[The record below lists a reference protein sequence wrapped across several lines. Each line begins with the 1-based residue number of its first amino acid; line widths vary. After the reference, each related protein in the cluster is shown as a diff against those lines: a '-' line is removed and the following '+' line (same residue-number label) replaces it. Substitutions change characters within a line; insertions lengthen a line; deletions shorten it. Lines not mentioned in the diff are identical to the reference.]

1 MGVKLP
7 YDTLNEVRDRLTDV
21 CPSMTRYGDLEEA
34 NYSAQASDLT
44 KVNVFIFIIYYGS
57 SIIFFFFWLQDL
69 SSQNVS
75 APLNVKQIALE
86 DFYMTDSI
94 SRSSPTMAKCIQA
107 VRKQKESK
115 YYESRV

>member
-1 MGVKLP
+1 MKIWFNTV
-7 YDTLNEVRDRLTDV
+7 YTLFT
-21 CPSMTRYGDLEEA
+21 Y
-34 NYSAQASDLT
+34 NYS
-44 KVNVFIFIIYYGS
+44 
-57 SIIFFFFWLQDL
+57 LQDL
-69 SSQNVS
+69 SSQS
-75 APLNVKQIALE
+75 ASTPLNVKQIALE